1 MSGFEWDRTEE
12 LLLPQDDGTA
22 FRLVCNLLGNGNKAV
37 GRVVLRTILEH
48 VRHADTAHPWGD
60 DVPARSQYRIADDEW
75 AEFREQYYLAREH
88 GLGDR
93 DAPLCDEA
101 ALDEH
106 RQHMMYEAGDL
117 IAVLV
122 KILRAN

>member
-1 MSGFEWDRTEE
+1 MSGFSWERTEE

-22 FRLVCNLLGNGNKAV
+22 FRLTCNLLGDGDKTV
-37 GRVVLRTILEH
+37 GRIVLKRILEH
-48 VRHADTAHPWGD
+48 VRHADTAHPWGE
-60 DVPARSQYRIADDEW
+60 DVPARSQFGIASDEW
-75 AEFREQYYLAREH
+75 AEYREQYYLAREH

-101 ALDEH
+101 QLDEH
-106 RQHMMYEAGDL
+106 RRHMLYEACDL

-122 KILRAN
+122 KILRAS